1 MKFLPWKE
9 DRWLSK
15 NGSMIVFDKIEHLVG
30 SFILCTFISWPFG
43 PWWGAGI
50 TFGAGLLWEVKDG
63 YYPYDRRTGAIEGF
77 SWKDIIADVA
87 GVMTGLWINFDIF
100 ELIRF

>member
-15 NGSMIVFDKIEHLVG
+15 NGSIIVYDKLEHLAG
-30 SFILCTFISWPFG
+30 SFILCTLIAWPFG
-43 PWWGAGI
+43 PGWGAG
-50 TFGAGLLWEVKDG
+50 AAMALGLLWELKDG
-63 YYPYDRRTGAIEGF
+63 FQPYDRKTGAIEGF
-77 SWKDIIADVA
+77 SWKDLIADAA
-87 GVMTGLWINFDIF
+87 GVLLGLWVNYDIL